1 MPLWYLLIP
10 YTLLIMTIL
19 ILALVNLWHL
29 VAFSHDVLAYVT
41 ATIGVIGFFVIV
53 LVSARTIIGIDWQ
66 ATIDV
71 VKLIPFLS

>member
-1 MPLWYLLIP
+1 MYLWYLLVP
-10 YTLLIMTIL
+10 YAVLVVVIML
-19 ILALVNLWHL
+19 LALINLGHL
-29 VAFSHDVLAYVT
+29 LAFSHDVLAYVT
-41 ATIGVIGFFVIV
+41 AIIGVIGFFVIV